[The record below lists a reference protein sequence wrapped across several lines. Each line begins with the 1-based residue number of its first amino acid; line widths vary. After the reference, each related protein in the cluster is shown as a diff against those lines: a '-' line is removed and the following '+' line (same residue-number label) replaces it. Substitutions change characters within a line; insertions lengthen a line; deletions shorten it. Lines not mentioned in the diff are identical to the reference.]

1 MKKILFSPIGST
13 DPISGQYDGALL
25 HIIRV
30 YKPDKV
36 YLYLSKE
43 ICELEDMD
51 NRYSYCLSQL
61 AKYLDIDL
69 QTEWIRK
76 EELTDVHIF
85 DYFFIEYSNLLK
97 EIYKK
102 ELENDDELEMYLNV
116 SSGTPAMKSALQCF
130 ATLSEEPL
138 IPIQVATPT
147 KRINKREEI
156 GLEYAVELQWEYN
169 IDNSDD
175 FQNRC
180 SVSST
185 INHTTEIKKNIIKK
199 HLEAYDYVAALS
211 VSESIKTGINRDSVD
226 MMRLANTRLKLDRK
240 TCDKLLKKF
249 SEEDFFP
256 VKVSEYRGIFEYL
269 AVLNI
274 KIQKEEYAD
283 FLRALSPLF
292 FVLMRKI
299 IDRSN
304 EIVLKDFIK
313 EYNGLN
319 NTLIEKWDSSK
330 VLNNDILNSARV
342 SSDKDRVVYTNDYV
356 KIISQLNLNHNIK
369 KLVND
374 IRYVEQSIRNT
385 VAHNITYVTDE
396 VIKRYTGKDARS
408 IYILLKQL
416 AKASGVPSVDKAEV
430 VYDDLNVRIKKLI

>member
-175 FQNRC
+175 F
-180 SVSST
+180 
-185 INHTTEIKKNIIKK
+185 
-199 HLEAYDYVAALS
+199 
-211 VSESIKTGINRDSVD
+211 
-226 MMRLANTRLKLDRK
+226 
-240 TCDKLLKKF
+240 
-249 SEEDFFP
+249 
-256 VKVSEYRGIFEYL
+256 
-269 AVLNI
+269 
-274 KIQKEEYAD
+274 
-283 FLRALSPLF
+283 
-292 FVLMRKI
+292 
-299 IDRSN
+299 
-304 EIVLKDFIK
+304 
-313 EYNGLN
+313 
-319 NTLIEKWDSSK
+319 
-330 VLNNDILNSARV
+330 
-342 SSDKDRVVYTNDYV
+342 
-356 KIISQLNLNHNIK
+356 
-369 KLVND
+369 
-374 IRYVEQSIRNT
+374 
-385 VAHNITYVTDE
+385 
-396 VIKRYTGKDARS
+396 
-408 IYILLKQL
+408 
-416 AKASGVPSVDKAEV
+416 
-430 VYDDLNVRIKKLI
+430 